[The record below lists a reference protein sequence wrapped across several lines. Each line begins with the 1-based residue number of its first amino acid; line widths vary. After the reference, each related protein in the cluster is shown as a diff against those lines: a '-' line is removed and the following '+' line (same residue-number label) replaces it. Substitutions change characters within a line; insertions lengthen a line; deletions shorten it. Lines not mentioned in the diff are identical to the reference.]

1 MNYKLASF
9 FSTCTFTTP
18 NHRHLPSLADKYR
31 HHMVAYSRMS
41 SLSNTGTRHTWF
53 VKVCFPCLLSL
64 CPPSQSL
71 PLHSLNIARRPKW
84 KFCFLISV
92 YKPRSFSHS
101 SHFSTQTAPKMRL
114 HVLPAPLLA
123 LLSAFVVPST
133 CLPVAEEDRRD
144 SVARFHAIRPRETYS
159 VVPID
164 GGSSTT
170 QETTTVSVITT
181 ATQDITVTAT
191 PTSSDSETTKTVT
204 ETDISVVPVET
215 TSPVTIIE
223 TQTVTAQASSTT
235 SSIISPSQTS
245 TSITPSTTSLSSPT
259 SSLLPSSSSTS
270 SVGAS
275 MTTLAPSSTYTIP
288 ESLSTLSPSSS
299 LSVPVVTQV
308 PTPSTFLT
316 STTTSYDNGQWHTT
330 YPAWNGTA
338 LYTPVR
344 RAS

>member
-1 MNYKLASF
+1 MVCQGLVYL
-9 FSTCTFTTP
+9 FT
-18 NHRHLPSLADKYR
+18 
-31 HHMVAYSRMS
+31 V
-41 SLSNTGTRHTWF
+41 SLST
-53 VKVCFPCLLSL
+53 VSIIASAFPQHC
-64 CPPSQSL
+64 
-71 PLHSLNIARRPKW
+71 RKPKW

-92 YKPRSFSHS
+92 CKPRSFSHS
-101 SHFSTQTAPKMRL
+101 SHFGTQTTPKMRL

-123 LLSAFVVPST
+123 LLAAFAVPST

-144 SVARFHAIRPRETYS
+144 NIARFHAIRPRETYS

-191 PTSSDSETTKTVT
+191 PTSSENETTKTVT

-223 TQTVTAQASSTT
+223 TKTVTAEASSTT
-235 SSIISPSQTS
+235 SSTISPSQTLTS
-245 TSITPSTTSLSSPT
+245 IISSITPSSSTTT
-259 SSLLPSSSSTS
+259 LLPSSSSIS
-270 SVGAS
+270 SVWPS
-275 MTTLAPSSTYTIP
+275 TTTLAPSSTYTIP
-288 ESLSTLSPSSS
+288 GSLSTLSPTSS
-299 LSVPVVTQV
+299 LSVPVVTQF
-308 PTPSTFLT
+308 PTTSTFLT
-316 STTTSYDNGQWHTT
+316 STTTSYDDGQWHTT

-344 RAS
+344 RSS